1 MPMRKLLMRK
11 LTPLIFLLCSAA
23 QMVCAQAADY
33 AADAAEQ
40 IEIVRAATA
49 AERKIMVMKEMN
61 LTAEEAEKFW
71 PLYEEFRNKMRIV
84 GDKRVRIITDYAA
97 SYSTMTNEL
106 AEELLDDYVD
116 YLDQQQDVTKRY
128 IKKFRAI
135 LPDRKVARYF
145 QLEHKLDAVVDFE
158 LAARIPLME

>member
-1 MPMRKLLMRK
+1 MMMRKLLP
-11 LTPLIFLLCSAA
+11 LTFLLYFAA
-23 QMVCAQAADY
+23 LTVCAQDGDLV
-33 AADAAEQ
+33 ADAAKQ

-61 LTAEEAEKFW
+61 LTTVEAEQFW
-71 PLYEEFRNKMRIV
+71 PLYEEYRSEMRIV
-84 GDKRVRIITDYAA
+84 GDIRVRIITDYAA
-97 SYSTMTNEL
+97 SYSSMTNEL

-116 YLDQQQDVTKRY
+116 YVDQQRSLTKRY

-145 QLEHKLDAVVDFE
+145 QLEHKLDAAVDFE

>member
-1 MPMRKLLMRK
+1 MLMRKLLP
-11 LTPLIFLLCSAA
+11 LTFLLYSAA
-23 QMVCAQAADY
+23 QAVCAQDGNY
-33 AADAAEQ
+33 AADVAAEQ

-61 LTAEEAEKFW
+61 LTTEEAEKFW
-71 PLYEEFRNKMRIV
+71 PLYEEYRSEMRIV
-84 GDKRVRIITDYAA
+84 GDIRVRIITDYAA
-97 SYSTMTNEL
+97 SYSSMTNEL

-116 YLDQQQDVTKRY
+116 YVDQQRSLTKRY

-145 QLEHKLDAVVDFE
+145 QLEHKLDAAVDFE

>member
-1 MPMRKLLMRK
+1 MWMRKLL
-11 LTPLIFLLCSAA
+11 PLVFLLCSTATMVYA
-23 QMVCAQAADY
+23 QDTSGT
-33 AADAAEQ
+33 ADAAEQ
-40 IEIVRAATA
+40 IATVRAATA

-71 PLYEEFRNKMRIV
+71 PLYEEYRNEMSIV
-84 GDKRVRIITDYAA
+84 ADIRARIITDYAA
-97 SYSTMTNEL
+97 NYSNMTNEL

-116 YLDQQQDVTKRY
+116 FMDQQQGLTKRY

-145 QLEHKLDAVVDFE
+145 QLEHKLDAAVDFE
-158 LAARIPLME
+158 LAARIPLVE